1 MNYFIDL
8 FTDDTFNK
16 FLKSNRTI
24 SGFKPR
30 QEYLAKR
37 VSIGDRFLCYMV
49 GKSCWVAILEVMSD
63 YFFDST
69 PIFIEQD
76 DPYTLRFNVK
86 PIVILDPKY
95 YIPFRNPLVWDALS
109 FTKGLPINSS
119 IVFYKNSLNKF
130 PGGDGEALQEIIF
143 RQVENKT
150 EYPQKKLKP
159 SKSITATLKPN
170 TYKTQK
176 PKPKVI
182 KEGNGTEANL
192 DSGSLRESYQIQSIL
207 VNIGIAMGYS
217 IWLPRNDRGHV
228 MERVHGNKSH
238 IPDRLPL
245 NYDQQVL
252 SSIENIDVIWIKDN
266 AIIRAFEVEHTTA
279 IYSGILRMADLRAT
293 IPNLNI
299 NIHIVAPDERRQKVL
314 DEIKR
319 PAFRLSSLRLPDYCS
334 FLSYSKV
341 YDFYNK
347 YKDDLRDIRD
357 SIIDR
362 FCEKAI

>member
-1 MNYFIDL
+1 
-8 FTDDTFNK
+8 
-16 FLKSNRTI
+16 LKTPKGKI
-24 SGFKPR
+24 SITK
-30 QEYLAKR
+30 
-37 VSIGDRFLCYMV
+37 
-49 GKSCWVAILEVMSD
+49 
-63 YFFDST
+63 ST
-69 PIFIEQD
+69 P
-76 DPYTLRFNVK
+76 N
-86 PIVILDPKY
+86 
-95 YIPFRNPLVWDALS
+95 YIQ
-109 FTKGLPINSS
+109 TTI
-119 IVFYKNSLNKF
+119 
-130 PGGDGEALQEIIF
+130 
-143 RQVENKT
+143 
-150 EYPQKKLKP
+150 
-159 SKSITATLKPN
+159 
-170 TYKTQK
+170 
-176 PKPKVI
+176 PKVI
-182 KEGNGTEANL
+182 KDGSRNETYP
-192 DSGSLRESYQIQSIL
+192 DSSSLRESYKIQSIL

-228 MERVHGNKSH
+228 MERVQGNKSH

-299 NIHIVAPDERRQKVL
+299 NIHIVAPDDRRQKVL

-334 FLSYSKV
+334 YLSYSKV

-347 YKDDLRDIRD
+347 YIDDLGDIRD

-362 FCEKAI
+362 YCEKAL